1 MSLLSLQYCLHGN
14 ILEILDENIVSLM
27 FSCLC
32 IPVLYSLAHSKK
44 FQKAK
49 LKQRAVMK
57 ISIIENSKN
66 SMQLEKNIQSN
77 KKG

>member
-1 MSLLSLQYCLHGN
+1 
-14 ILEILDENIVSLM
+14 M

-32 IPVLYSLAHSKK
+32 IPVLYYLAHSKK

-66 SMQLEKNIQSN
+66 FIQLEKNIQSN

>member
-1 MSLLSLQYCLHGN
+1 
-14 ILEILDENIVSLM
+14 M

-32 IPVLYSLAHSKK
+32 IPVLYYLAHSKK

-49 LKQRAVMK
+49 LKQRSVMK

-66 SMQLEKNIQSN
+66 SIQLEKNIQSN